1 MWRWSS
7 PPSRQK
13 LSRDTS
19 SNKEFSIKFYSV
31 PQSKNLFILPYTTL
45 YMQRYI
51 YPVDLTEV
59 EDELNII
66 VEKLK
71 TSKAEAIRE
80 AIRHYAEEL
89 RGLEVV
95 ELRDVPKEQAKE
107 EVKEFIKGKERV
119 WADEIADA
127 LRLDLSL
134 VNDILMELWSE
145 GYVEPED

>member
-1 MWRWSS
+1 
-7 PPSRQK
+7 
-13 LSRDTS
+13 
-19 SNKEFSIKFYSV
+19 
-31 PQSKNLFILPYTTL
+31 
-45 YMQRYI
+45 MQRYI

-59 EDELNII
+59 EEELNFV

-71 TSKAEAIRE
+71 VSKAEAIRE

-89 RGLEVV
+89 RGLEVM
-95 ELRDVPKEQAKE
+95 ELREIPRERAKKEILE
-107 EVKEFIKGKERV
+107 YIKGKERV

-127 LRLDLSL
+127 LRLDLSF